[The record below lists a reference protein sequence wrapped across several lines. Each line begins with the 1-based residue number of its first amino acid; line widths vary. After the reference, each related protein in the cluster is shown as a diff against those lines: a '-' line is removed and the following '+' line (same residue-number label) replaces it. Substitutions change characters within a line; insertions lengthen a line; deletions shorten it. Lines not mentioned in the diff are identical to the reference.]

1 VFGAAIAPAPHAAA
15 DPSAAPLVLF
25 VDADDDDVDGTAD
38 ALQPKVD
45 ERTLVDAFLLDGSFD
60 GATITV
66 SGAGK
71 VRLVGPSGVVAP
83 TKPLPAKTRVQGVAA
98 GDVVIDGRS
107 RSGKPLHLSFEVI
120 GAFARDLQGAPIDF
134 TTSHVSLVRSP
145 PTASP
150 DPLRPD
156 ADEIELVVGTT
167 NATLALDVDVESYGA
182 SGVRLDGLTHVP
194 LKPEPCKALAGARC
208 FATAP
213 LRLVVDDVD
222 RSHPLARGRALR
234 AEVGGALVVR
244 SAGKKQLLRVKGP
257 RKSALGPI
265 GRYRAKIRPIVM
277 RLGAGGAPA
286 IGGNDAGAVQMMRSE
301 MAVSSSIWGQCGVS
315 FGDTSKLEV
324 LVVDPPPP
332 WLLAFGD
339 DSGLPASSGAVSFR
353 VDGKPVTF
361 TTAPRATP
369 DDVAQ
374 VAARAIEKLGFT
386 VVVSPNLRI
395 APGAFPSVDLLVRR
409 KDGRPVTLDLA
420 PGVPLSTDPTLSVRI
435 GTVDLGDGL
444 QHFGDMDSMSG
455 TLEERTLAKWV
466 EDGDDTTVEVMV
478 VPQFAGGGR
487 IGESFIATE
496 SPAMRNMLFLDRAG
510 VRARRSSFTV
520 AHELGHVLLDVP
532 GHPDD
537 YDVDTPTLLM
547 DSDAS
552 DASAFGPRRITLEEC
567 ERLLR
572 EAGPNARMPLL
583 TPWPLGPL
591 PIK

>member
-1 VFGAAIAPAPHAAA
+1 M
-15 DPSAAPLVLF
+15 LLF

-38 ALQPKVD
+38 GVQAKLDEHAL
-45 ERTLVDAFLLDGSFD
+45 TDAFALDASFD
-60 GATITV
+60 GATVTL

-71 VRLVGPSGVVAP
+71 VRLVGASGAIP
-83 TKPLPAKTRVQGVAA
+83 PGKPLPPKVRVQGLEA
-98 GDVVIDGRS
+98 GAVVLDGKS
-107 RSGKPLHLSFEVI
+107 RTGKPLHLAFEVVA
-120 GAFARDLQGAPIDF
+120 AFARDLQGAPIDF

-145 PTASP
+145 PTALP

-156 ADEIELVVGTT
+156 ADEVELVVGTV
-167 NATLALDVDVESYGA
+167 NPSLALDVDVESYGS

-194 LKPEPCKALAGARC
+194 LKAEPCKALAGGRC
-208 FATAP
+208 FSTAP

-244 SAGKKQLLRVKGP
+244 SGGRKQVLRVKGP
-257 RKSALGPI
+257 RKSAIGPI
-265 GRYRAKIRPIVM
+265 GRYRAKIRPIVL

-301 MAVSSSIWGQCGVS
+301 LAVSSSIWGQCGVS
-315 FGDTSKLEV
+315 FGDTSKLDV

-339 DSGLPASSGAVSFR
+339 DVGLPASSGAVTFR

-361 TTAPRATP
+361 TTTARATP
-369 DDVAQ
+369 EDVAQ
-374 VAARAIEKLGFT
+374 VAARAIEKLGFS
-386 VVVSPNLRI
+386 VVVSPNYRI
-395 APGAFPSVDLLVRR
+395 APGAFPSTDLLVRR
-409 KDGRPVTLDLA
+409 KDGKPATIELA
-420 PGVPLSTDPTLSVRI
+420 PGVALSTDPTLSVRI

-478 VPQFAGGGR
+478 VPNFAGGGR

-496 SPAMRNMLFLDRAG
+496 SPAMRNVLFLDRAG

-552 DASAFGPRRITLEEC
+552 DASAFGPRRIPLDQC

-572 EAGPNARMPLL
+572 EAGPTARMPVLS
-583 TPWPLGPL
+583 PWPLGPL